1 GTTTEP
7 ARVLL
12 EERRGEER
20 RVGAWETVS
29 TRVGEADAELNRLVG
44 MSADQFF
51 QVVLLPQGEFARFL
65 RADATERG
73 KLLAR
78 LVGTDRFRGG
88 GEWVGARRGA
98 AAEAVA
104 GGRQHAGLLAARIAQ
119 AAGSGEVPD
128 PADLPWATALAD
140 QRRAE
145 AETAQRAA
153 LRRQAELDQAAA

>member
-1 GTTTEP
+1 GEGVWGT
-7 ARVLL
+7 
-12 EERRGEER
+12 G
-20 RVGAWETVS
+20 GW
-29 TRVGEADAELNRLVG
+29 GD
-44 MSADQFF
+44 
-51 QVVLLPQGEFARFL
+51 
-65 RADATERG
+65 
-73 KLLAR
+73 
-78 LVGTDRFRGG
+78 GG
-88 GEWVGARRGA
+88 GWRAAGRRA

-153 LRRQAELDQAAA
+153 LRRQAELDQAAAALEDARALARRQQRRQAALTEQHRLDAEAPTAAAMP